1 MDVISALKNPDK
13 VLFDEDTGKFI
24 VVKKINDK
32 ILVVA
37 YMIAG
42 NVVRVVSA
50 FITSKLDIVDK
61 RIRKGRW
68 RNNMKVEYDP
78 ESDILYIRIKEE
90 QVKET
95 VDLDDDIFAD
105 LNEKGEIVGIEIWQA
120 RKYIFSELLKFL
132 DTAKKVL
139 TS

>member
-1 MDVISALKNPDK
+1 
-13 VLFDEDTGKFI
+13 
-24 VVKKINDK
+24 
-32 ILVVA
+32 
-37 YMIAG
+37 
-42 NVVRVVSA
+42 
-50 FITSKLDIVDK
+50 
-61 RIRKGRW
+61 
-68 RNNMKVEYDP
+68 MKVEYDP